1 MNNGFQI
8 IDQQLWI
15 TKDPE
20 AQLFYT
26 FDWTEWL
33 DSTDTLS
40 SVNYTVT
47 TRVNDPVP
55 LVKVSQGINGKKTYV
70 ELNNGQLGKSYTVSA
85 KIVTGNG
92 LEDRRS
98 FKVKIDNKF
107 A

>member
-26 FDWTEWL
+26 FDWSDWL
-33 DSTDTLS
+33 DSTDTLA
-40 SVNYTVT
+40 SVAYTIT

-92 LEDRRS
+92 LEDRRN
-98 FKVKIDNKF
+98 FKVRIDNKS